1 MIQRLNEISST
12 TNEGRL
18 AMALIATI
26 TTTTAKDK
34 TPDEVIA
41 TANKLIVKMYQDP
54 VKFTPN
60 LAAVSTKALVA
71 ELRTRPGVAPAD
83 VDFDSTYGVAND
95 GILELEGEGPVI
107 ILVVTD

>member
-34 TPDEVIA
+34 TPNEVIA

-60 LAAVSTKALVA
+60 LAGVSTKVLVA
-71 ELRTRPGVAPAD
+71 ELSEREGVNRVDIGYLQPINLTIFDDAETGPA
-83 VDFDSTYGVAND
+83 
-95 GILELEGEGPVI
+95 I
-107 ILVVTD
+107 ILAITD

>member
-26 TTTTAKDK
+26 TMTTAKDK

-41 TANKLIVKMYQDP
+41 TANKLIVKMYPDP

-60 LAAVSTKALVA
+60 LAAVSTKVLVA
-71 ELRTRPGVAPAD
+71 VLSAREDVNRVDIGYLEQINLKIFDEEETGPA
-83 VDFDSTYGVAND
+83 
-95 GILELEGEGPVI
+95 I